1 MSKTKQNIFITNN
14 LRETQKLAENLIKR
28 LKKGD
33 VLALY
38 GNLGMENNFCSGFS
52 KRIWHQKE

>member
-38 GNLGMENNFCSGFS
+38 GNLGSGKQLLF
-52 KRIWHQKE
+52 RV